1 MQTRETRDTEETMR
15 WLVLMAAVFGCGGCG
30 SVEYQGWSPSFRWMR
45 DDPGLRDVYYGADM
59 NFAVAEATPYH
70 SGTFAHAEPV
80 DAWNT
85 PVAFQ
90 PLTAPEVRPVQEATV
105 SPEPAIAD
113 DHGDDLN
120 K

>member
-1 MQTRETRDTEETMR
+1 MR
-15 WLVLMAAVFGCGGCG
+15 WLVLMAAVLNCVGCG
-30 SVEYQGWSPSFRWMR
+30 SLEYQGLSPSFRWMR
-45 DDPGLRDVYYGADM
+45 DDPDLRDVYYGADM
-59 NFAVAEATPYH
+59 NFVVVEPTPYH
-70 SGTFAHAEPV
+70 SSTFSSQATAS

-90 PLTAPEVRPVQEATV
+90 PLTAPEVRPVEEATV
-105 SPEPAIAD
+105 SREPAIGD